1 MTIEVSTDIP
11 LAFLETVKAHL
22 PYAERDEL
30 TASDDLAALG
40 LDSMGVVQ
48 LLVDLEDRFDVELSD
63 EVLDEGTFTTV
74 GSLWAA
80 VAEFFAPAPTAHE

>member
-1 MTIEVSTDIP
+1 VNTEIP
-11 LAFLETVKAHL
+11 LAFLETLKVHL

-48 LLVDLEDRFDVELSD
+48 LLVDLEDRFNVELSD
-63 EVLDEGTFTTV
+63 EVLDESTFTTV

-80 VAEFFAPAPTAHE
+80 VSEFFAPVSSGHE